1 MGWAIGYDYNLRRD
15 VGYGVPAICDD
26 PECSAEIDRG
36 LGYVCGGEPFGG
48 DCGCGLHF
56 CGNHLWHN
64 EEGRQ
69 VCRRCRDEQPAFE
82 PKPDTREWLEWKL
95 THQSWAEWRDAE
107 PEEVARIKAVLAE
120 PSALPCHAGEVERG

>member
-26 PECSAEIDRG
+26 PECSTEIDRG
-36 LGYVCGGEPFGG
+36 LSHVCGGEPFGG

-56 CGNHLWHN
+56 CGKHLWYG
-64 EEGRQ
+64 EDAQ
-69 VCRRCRDEQPAFE
+69 VCRQCLDGKPAFE

-95 THQSWAEWRDAE
+95 TDQSWAEWRDSD
-107 PEEVARIKAVLAE
+107 PEEVARIKATLAE